1 MDILDLTSD
10 SESYDTSWLF
20 PQPLSVCQ
28 RYSSGMV
35 FSAKAEPNSE
45 TLCWFKRGD
54 NHLQVYRA
62 QCLLNRYIGGY
73 FGPEW
78 LTGGGTRWPY
88 LLEDGMLRLDT
99 ELALKEFQQRWS
111 LPMSGCLCP
120 KTRLTLP
127 PLLRFRASL
136 LRKRLKCPTLRWS
149 GGSNSGGSG
158 VGYGSSGSSSSPS
171 QPSKSSVAPVKPA
184 TTATTATG
192 SGGDDDDDD
201 KPWTLTLTPN
211 VGVGGAVPM
220 WTGRSGTGN
229 KLKPDTLEVDQ
240 KTEIDVS
247 LPTSWALGD
256 GKLKFT
262 LGAEYDVPLDK
273 DHRGTNAGNTLRDKS
288 TIVGNIQVQADDLIK
303 NNYVSLSPFLKY
315 SAQWQGGKESNQFKG
330 GVEFDLDLQKTLH
343 LPKAFK
349 GLKLEA
355 DVNAGVQT
363 PGPGNDPTTTPSLI
377 APIEGNVNL
386 TWDIPLHVFGGG
398 GTKDR

>member
-1 MDILDLTSD
+1 MDILDITSD
-10 SESYDTSWLF
+10 SASYDTSWLF
-20 PQPLSVCQ
+20 PQPLSVCH
-28 RYSSGMV
+28 RHSSGTV

-45 TLCWFKRGD
+45 RLCWFKRGD
-54 NHLQVYRA
+54 NHLQVYRS
-62 QCLLNRYIGGY
+62 QCLLNRYIAGH

-78 LTGGGTRWPY
+78 LTGGGMRWPF

-99 ELALKEFQQRWS
+99 EQALKEFQQRWS
-111 LPMSGCLCP
+111 LPLSGCLCP
-120 KTRLTLP
+120 KTRTMLP

-158 VGYGSSGSSSSPS
+158 ARPGSAGSSSP
-171 QPSKSSVAPVKPA
+171 QPSKPADAPAKPA
-184 TTATTATG
+184 TSGTTTTG
-192 SGGDDDDDD
+192 GGGDDDDD

-220 WTGRSGTGN
+220 WTGRSGTGT
-229 KLKPDTLEVDQ
+229 KLKPDTLELDQ
-240 KTEIDVS
+240 KTEVDVS
-247 LPTSWALGD
+247 LPTSWALGM
-256 GKLKFT
+256 GKIKFT
-262 LGAEYDVPLDK
+262 LGAEYDVPFDK
-273 DHRGTNAGNTLRDKS
+273 NHRGPSVGNTLTDKS
-288 TIVGNIQVQADDLIK
+288 TIVGNVQVQADDLLK
-303 NNYVSLSPFLKY
+303 NDYVSLSPFLKY
-315 SAQWQGGKESNQFKG
+315 SAQLQGGKESNQFKG

-363 PGPGNDPTTTPSLI
+363 PGPGNDPATTPSVI
-377 APIEGNVNL
+377 APIEGNVNF

-398 GTKDR
+398 ETKDR